1 MSTLDFGQLEQTG
14 TLNLERVGCIDCMEL
29 SRNFQRV
36 CVAGREFLFYS
47 RRGNTVERWIA
58 INRSI
63 PKLRNTVAIT
73 NHRAEWRRGC
83 TSKYA
88 NIIARGL
95 CSFYAYEFSDVL
107 PRIFHLSTMWSYTR
121 IYDATEPICYSA
133 SIARRRYFVWNP
145 KYEDGS

>member
-1 MSTLDFGQLEQTG
+1 MCPRLILGKLEQTG
-14 TLNLERVGCIDCMEL
+14 TLNLERVGRIDCMEL

-107 PRIFHLSTMWSYTR
+107 PRIFHLSTVRAIRGFMMLRNRYAIPLRSR
-121 IYDATEPICYSA
+121 IEGIS
-133 SIARRRYFVWNP
+133 F
-145 KYEDGS
+145 